1 MNVNPAV
8 GERPS
13 NQNHQKQLQKSPN
26 NELNIMKYQNNT
38 TLSNGGVK
46 PNSMTPKPVPE
57 DQLLDQALRP
67 KTFDEYI
74 GQNRIKENLKVVI
87 GAAKK
92 RKEPIEHLLL
102 HGPSGLGKTTLAYL
116 IAKELGASIKIT
128 SGTALEKAGDVGSIL
143 TGLNDGDVLFID
155 EVHRLN
161 KMVEEVIYPA
171 MENFKLDI
179 VIGKVNSAKPL
190 QIDLPRFT
198 LIAATTKISLLSA
211 PFRSRF
217 GVSFRLDFYKD
228 EDIEKIIS
236 RSADLLDIKIDKLA
250 IKIVAASS
258 RFTPRVANRLL
269 KRVRDYSQMNPERSL
284 ARIEDASPKNLGEAT
299 SYGMKDVITTELA
312 KKALDMLE
320 IDHKGLEETDRKI
333 LLAIAEK
340 FDGGPV
346 GLKSIAAA
354 ISEEEGTIE
363 DVYEPYLMQ
372 MGFLSRTP
380 KGRVI
385 TTGGRKHL
393 GLPTKETL
401 L

>member
-1 MNVNPAV
+1 MN
-8 GERPS
+8 
-13 NQNHQKQLQKSPN
+13 
-26 NELNIMKYQNNT
+26 
-38 TLSNGGVK
+38 VK
-46 PNSMTPKPVPE
+46 PNSITPKPVPE

-116 IAKELGASIKIT
+116 IAKELGASIRIT

-143 TGLNDGDVLFID
+143 TGLSDGDVLFID

-179 VIGKVNSAKPL
+179 VIGKGNSAKTL

-236 RSADLLDIKIDKLA
+236 RSANLLDIKIDKPA

-269 KRVRDYSQMNPERSL
+269 KRVRDYAQ
-284 ARIEDASPKNLGEAT
+284 
-299 SYGMKDVITTELA
+299 MKDLNYVDETLATESL
-312 KKALDMLE
+312 KMLE

-380 KGRVI
+380 KGRII
-385 TTGGRKHL
+385 TSNGLKHL
-393 GLPTKETL
+393 GLSTKETL

>member
-1 MNVNPAV
+1 MPVVNPPISIASSADEQV
-8 GERPS
+8 
-13 NQNHQKQLQKSPN
+13 
-26 NELNIMKYQNNT
+26 
-38 TLSNGGVK
+38 
-46 PNSMTPKPVPE
+46 
-57 DQLLDQALRP
+57 LDLALRP
-67 KTFDEYI
+67 TSLAEYI
-74 GQNRIKENLKVVI
+74 GQAKVKQNLNILI
-87 GAAKK
+87 GAARK
-92 RKEPIEHLLL
+92 RNEPLEHILI
-102 HGPSGLGKTTLAYL
+102 HGPSGLGKTTLAHI
-116 IAKELGASIKIT
+116 IAKQMGVGLKMT
-128 SGTALEKAGDVGSIL
+128 SGSALEKAGDLGSIL
-143 TGLNDGDVLFID
+143 TGLGEGDCLFID

-161 KMVEEVIYPA
+161 RTVEEMLYPA
-171 MENFKLDI
+171 MEDFKLDI
-179 VIGKVNSAKPL
+179 VIGKGNSAKTL

-236 RSADLLDIKIDKLA
+236 RSANLLDIKIDKPA
-250 IKIVAASS
+250 IKVVAASS

-269 KRVRDYSQMNPERSL
+269 KRVRDYAQ
-284 ARIEDASPKNLGEAT
+284 
-299 SYGMKDVITTELA
+299 MKDLNNVDEALA
-312 KKALDMLE
+312 KESLKLLE

-385 TTGGRKHL
+385 TTGGLKHL
-393 GLPTKETL
+393 GLSAKNTL
-401 L
+401 DI

>member
-1 MNVNPAV
+1 
-8 GERPS
+8 
-13 NQNHQKQLQKSPN
+13 
-26 NELNIMKYQNNT
+26 
-38 TLSNGGVK
+38 
-46 PNSMTPKPVPE
+46 MTPKPVPE

-92 RKEPIEHLLL
+92 RKEPTEHILL

-143 TGLNDGDVLFID
+143 TGLNDGDILFID

-179 VIGKVNSAKPL
+179 VIGKGNSAKTL

-236 RSADLLDIKIDKLA
+236 RSANLLDIKIDKPA
-250 IKIVAASS
+250 IKAIAASS

-269 KRVRDYSQMNPERSL
+269 KRVRDYAQ
-284 ARIEDASPKNLGEAT
+284 I
-299 SYGMKDVITTELA
+299 KDLDCVNETLA
-312 KKALDMLE
+312 KESLKLLE

-333 LLAIAEK
+333 LLAIADK

-385 TTGGRKHL
+385 TSNGLRHL
-393 GLPTKETL
+393 GLQTKETL

>member
-1 MNVNPAV
+1 MNGDHILVQIAMNV
-8 GERPS
+8 
-13 NQNHQKQLQKSPN
+13 KL
-26 NELNIMKYQNNT
+26 
-38 TLSNGGVK
+38 
-46 PNSMTPKPVPE
+46 NSMTPKPVPD

-67 KTFDEYI
+67 KTFEEYI
-74 GQNRIKENLKVVI
+74 GQNNIKENLKVVI

-143 TGLNDGDVLFID
+143 TGLNDGDILFID

-179 VIGKVNSAKPL
+179 VIGKGNSAKTL

-236 RSADLLDIKIDKLA
+236 RSANLLDIKIDKPA
-250 IKIVAASS
+250 IKTVAASS

-269 KRVRDYSQMNPERSL
+269 KRVRDYAQ
-284 ARIEDASPKNLGEAT
+284 
-299 SYGMKDVITTELA
+299 MKDLDNVDEALA
-312 KKALDMLE
+312 KESLKLLE

-385 TTGGRKHL
+385 TTGGLKHL
-393 GLPTKETL
+393 GLKIKETL

>member
-1 MNVNPAV
+1 
-8 GERPS
+8 
-13 NQNHQKQLQKSPN
+13 
-26 NELNIMKYQNNT
+26 
-38 TLSNGGVK
+38 
-46 PNSMTPKPVPE
+46 MTPKPVPE

-67 KTFDEYI
+67 KNFDEYI
-74 GQNRIKENLKVVI
+74 GQNMIKENLKVVI

-179 VIGKVNSAKPL
+179 VIGKGNSAKTL

-236 RSADLLDIKIDKLA
+236 RSANLLDIKIDNPA
-250 IKIVAASS
+250 IKVVAASS

-269 KRVRDYSQMNPERSL
+269 KRVRDYAQ
-284 ARIEDASPKNLGEAT
+284 
-299 SYGMKDVITTELA
+299 MKDINHIDKILA
-312 KKALDMLE
+312 SESLKMLE

-380 KGRVI
+380 KGRII
-385 TTGGRKHL
+385 TSNGRKHL
-393 GLPTKETL
+393 GLATKEAL
-401 L
+401 W